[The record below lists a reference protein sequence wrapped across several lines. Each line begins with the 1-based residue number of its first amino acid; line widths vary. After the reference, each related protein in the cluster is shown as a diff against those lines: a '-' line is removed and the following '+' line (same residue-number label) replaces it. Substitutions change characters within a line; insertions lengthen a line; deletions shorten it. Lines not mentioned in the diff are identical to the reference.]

1 MPRQPAPI
9 HDAALKPPATLSPR
23 ARELFLHIVGA
34 VDPFHFSQ
42 VDLPLLAQYCGA
54 AELAEQAQLM
64 LDQEGPVVA
73 GKSSAW
79 LNVLEKA
86 CRASVALSMRLRLTP
101 QSRFDR
107 LRAGVTSRPQDGIYY
122 EGDDGD
128 PDDPS
133 GELLARPTR
142 PKRDR

>member
-1 MPRQPAPI
+1 MPSQPAPI
-9 HDAALKPPATLSPR
+9 HDAALKPPARLSPR
-23 ARELFLHIVGA
+23 QRELFLHIVGA
-34 VDPFHFSQ
+34 VDPYHFSKS
-42 VDLPLLAQYCGA
+42 DLPLLAQYVGA
-54 AELAEQAQLM
+54 CDLCEQAQGN
-64 LDQEGPVVA
+64 LDQEGAVIA
-73 GKSSAW
+73 GKANPW
-79 LNVLEKA
+79 IVILEKA
-86 CRASVALSMRLRLTP
+86 SRSCVALSARLRLAP

-107 LRAGVTSRPQDGIYY
+107 LRTGVTSRPQDGIYY